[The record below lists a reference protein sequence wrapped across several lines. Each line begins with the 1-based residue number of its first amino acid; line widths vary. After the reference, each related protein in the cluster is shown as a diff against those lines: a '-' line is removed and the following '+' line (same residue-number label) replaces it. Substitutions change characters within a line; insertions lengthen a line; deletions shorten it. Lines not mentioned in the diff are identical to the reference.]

1 MLSFDTM
8 RLFFSLLAFGATI
21 VVIGSALL
29 WIAARVGTGAAG
41 MRDALLDSVAGYE
54 LWLGFGV
61 AAVATLG
68 SLYLSEIADLA
79 PCKLCWFQRIF
90 MYPLVVVLGVAAWR
104 RDASVRLTTM
114 LLAWIGAAIAVY
126 HYAIQRY
133 PSLGGGS
140 CDASAPC
147 SAAYIW
153 QWDFISIPYMAA
165 SAFGLILVLMFAL
178 RSNVARM
185 SAPDT
190 AEQLTDV

>member
-8 RLFFSLLAFGATI
+8 RLFFSLLAVGAT
-21 VVIGSALL
+21 VVVLSSILL
-29 WIAARVGTGAAG
+29 WIAARFSDGAAE
-41 MRDALLDSVAGYE
+41 MRDAILDSVAGYE
-54 LWLGFGV
+54 LWMGFGV
-61 AAVATLG
+61 ATVATLG
-68 SLYLSEIADLA
+68 SLYLSEVAHLL

-90 MYPLVVVLGVAAWR
+90 MYPLVIVLGVAAWR
-104 RDASVRLTTM
+104 RDASVRLTTV
-114 LLAWIGAAIAVY
+114 LLSAIGSAIAMY

-153 QWDFISIPYMAA
+153 QWDFVSIPYMAA

-185 SAPDT
+185 SAPET
-190 AEQLTDV
+190 AE

>member
-1 MLSFDTM
+1 MLSFETM
-8 RLFFSLLAFGATI
+8 RLFFSLMAVGATV
-21 VVIGSALL
+21 VVISAFLL
-29 WIAARVGTGAAG
+29 WIAARFSTGAAE
-41 MRDALLDSVAGYE
+41 MRDAMLDSVAGYE
-54 LWLGFGV
+54 LWLAFGV
-61 AAVATLG
+61 AAIATLG
-68 SLYLSEIADLA
+68 SLYLSEIVHLA

-126 HYAIQRY
+126 HYTIQRY

-153 QWDFISIPYMAA
+153 QWDFVSIPYMAA

-185 SAPDT
+185 LPPEST
-190 AEQLTDV
+190 E

>member
-8 RLFFSLLAFGATI
+8 RLFFSLMAFGATV
-21 VVIGSALL
+21 VVIGAFLL
-29 WIAARVGTGAAG
+29 WIAARLSSRAAD

-54 LWLGFGV
+54 LWLAFGV
-61 AAVATLG
+61 AVIATLG
-68 SLYLSEIADLA
+68 SLYLSEIAHLT

-126 HYAIQRY
+126 HYTIQRY

-153 QWDFISIPYMAA
+153 QWDFISIPFMAA

-178 RSNVARM
+178 RSNVVRM
-185 SAPDT
+185 SALET
-190 AEQLTDV
+190 AE

>member
-1 MLSFDTM
+1 M
-8 RLFFSLLAFGATI
+8 RLFFSLMAVGAT
-21 VVIGSALL
+21 VAVISAFLL
-29 WIAARVGTGAAG
+29 WIAARLSTSAAE
-41 MRDALLDSVAGYE
+41 MRDAMLDSVAGYE
-54 LWLGFGV
+54 LWLACGV
-61 AAVATLG
+61 AAIATLG
-68 SLYLSEIADLA
+68 SLYLSEIVHLI

-90 MYPLVVVLGVAAWR
+90 MYPLVVVLGVAARR

-153 QWDFISIPYMAA
+153 QWDFVSIPYMAA

-185 SAPDT
+185 LPSESA
-190 AEQLTDV
+190 E

>member
-8 RLFFSLLAFGATI
+8 RLFFSLMAFGATV
-21 VVIGSALL
+21 VVISAFLL
-29 WIAARVGTGAAG
+29 WIAARLSPRAAV
-41 MRDALLDSVAGYE
+41 MRDAMLDSVAGYE
-54 LWLGFGV
+54 LWLAFGV
-61 AAVATLG
+61 AAIATLG
-68 SLYLSEIADLA
+68 SLYLSEIAHLT

-126 HYAIQRY
+126 HYTIQRY

-153 QWDFISIPYMAA
+153 QWDFISIPFMAA

-178 RSNVARM
+178 RSNLGRM
-185 SAPDT
+185 SALEA
-190 AEQLTDV
+190 AE

>member
-8 RLFFSLLAFGATI
+8 RLFFSLLAVGAT
-21 VVIGSALL
+21 VVVLSSVLL
-29 WIAARVGTGAAG
+29 WIAARFSDGAAE
-41 MRDALLDSVAGYE
+41 MRNAILDSVAGYE
-54 LWLGFGV
+54 LWMGFGV
-61 AAVATLG
+61 ATVATFG
-68 SLYLSEIADLA
+68 SLYLSEVAHLI

-90 MYPLVVVLGVAAWR
+90 MYPLVIVLGVAARR
-104 RDASVRLTTM
+104 RDDSVRLTTV
-114 LLAWIGAAIAVY
+114 LLSLIGAAIAVY
-126 HYAIQRY
+126 HYALQRY

-153 QWDFISIPYMAA
+153 QWDFVSIPYMAA

-185 SAPDT
+185 SALEIAKGTSD
-190 AEQLTDV
+190 E

>member
-8 RLFFSLLAFGATI
+8 RLFFALMAVGATV
-21 VVIGSALL
+21 VVISAFLL
-29 WIAARVGTGAAG
+29 WIAARFNAGAAE
-41 MRDALLDSVAGYE
+41 MRDAMLDSVAGYE
-54 LWLGFGV
+54 LWLAFGV
-61 AAVATLG
+61 AAIATLG
-68 SLYLSEIADLA
+68 SLYLSEIAHLT

-90 MYPLVVVLGVAAWR
+90 MYPLVIVLGVAAWR

-153 QWDFISIPYMAA
+153 QWDFVSIPYMAA

-185 SAPDT
+185 SPIET
-190 AEQLTDV
+190 AE

>member
-8 RLFFSLLAFGATI
+8 RLFFSLMAFGATV
-21 VVIGSALL
+21 VVISAFLL
-29 WIAARVGTGAAG
+29 WIAARLSTKAAD

-54 LWLGFGV
+54 LWLAFGV
-61 AAVATLG
+61 AAIATLG
-68 SLYLSEIADLA
+68 SLYLSEIAHLT

-126 HYAIQRY
+126 HYMIQRY

-153 QWDFISIPYMAA
+153 QWDFVSIPFMAA
-165 SAFGLILVLMFAL
+165 SAFCLILVLMFAL
-178 RSNVARM
+178 RSNVVRM
-185 SAPDT
+185 SALET
-190 AEQLTDV
+190 AE

>member
-8 RLFFSLLAFGATI
+8 RLFFSLLAFGAT
-21 VVIGSALL
+21 VVIISAFLL
-29 WIAARVGTGAAG
+29 WIAARLNDSAAE
-41 MRDALLDSVAGYE
+41 MRDAILDSVAGYE
-54 LWLGFGV
+54 LWMAFGV

-68 SLYLSEIADLA
+68 SLYLSEIVHLV

-90 MYPLVVVLGVAAWR
+90 MYPLVIVLGVAAWR
-104 RDASVRLTTM
+104 RDASVRVTTV
-114 LLAWIGAAIAVY
+114 LLAGIGAAIAVY
-126 HYAIQRY
+126 HYMIQRY

-153 QWDFISIPYMAA
+153 QWDFVSIPYMAA

-178 RSNVARM
+178 RSNLATM
-185 SAPDT
+185 SPLES
-190 AEQLTDV
+190 AE

>member
-1 MLSFDTM
+1 M
-8 RLFFSLLAFGATI
+8 RLFFSLMAFGATV
-21 VVIGSALL
+21 VVISAFFL
-29 WIAARVGTGAAG
+29 WIAARLSSGAAEL
-41 MRDALLDSVAGYE
+41 RDAILDSVAGYE
-54 LWLGFGV
+54 LWLAFGV
-61 AAVATLG
+61 AAFATLG
-68 SLYLSEIADLA
+68 SLYLSEIADLT

-114 LLAWIGAAIAVY
+114 LLAWIGAAIAIY

-153 QWDFISIPYMAA
+153 QWDFVSIPYMAA

-178 RSNVARM
+178 RSNVGRM
-185 SAPDT
+185 LPPRT

>member
-8 RLFFSLLAFGATI
+8 RLFFSLLAFGATVAI
-21 VVIGSALL
+21 ISSILL
-29 WIAARVGTGAAG
+29 WLAARVNAGAAE
-41 MRDALLDSVAGYE
+41 MRDAILESVAGYE
-54 LWLGFGV
+54 LWLAFGV

-68 SLYLSEIADLA
+68 SLYLSEIAHLI

-90 MYPLVVVLGVAAWR
+90 MYPLVIVLGVAAWR
-104 RDASVRLTTM
+104 RDASVRLTAM
-114 LLAWIGAAIAVY
+114 LLAWIGTAIAVY
-126 HYAIQRY
+126 HYAIQRS
-133 PSLGGGS
+133 PTLGGGS

-153 QWDFISIPYMAA
+153 QWDFVSIPFMAA

-185 SAPDT
+185 SPLET
-190 AEQLTDV
+190 AE

>member
-8 RLFFSLLAFGATI
+8 RLFFSLLAFAGT
-21 VVIGSALL
+21 VVIIGSILL
-29 WIAARVGTGAAG
+29 LIAARLNSSAAE
-41 MRDALLDSVAGYE
+41 MRDAILDSVAGYE
-54 LWLGFGV
+54 LWMAFGV
-61 AAVATLG
+61 AAVATVG
-68 SLYLSEIADLA
+68 SLYLSEVVHLT

-90 MYPLVVVLGVAAWR
+90 MYPLVIVLGVAAWR

-114 LLAWIGAAIAVY
+114 LLAWIGVAIAVY
-126 HYAIQRY
+126 HYTIQRY

-185 SAPDT
+185 SPLEP
-190 AEQLTDV
+190 AE

>member
-8 RLFFSLLAFGATI
+8 RLFFSLLAVAAT
-21 VVIGSALL
+21 VVVLSSILL
-29 WIAARVGTGAAG
+29 WIAARFSEGAAE
-41 MRDALLDSVAGYE
+41 MRDAILDSVAGYE
-54 LWLGFGV
+54 LWMGFGV
-61 AAVATLG
+61 ATVATLG
-68 SLYLSEIADLA
+68 SLYLSEVAHLV

-90 MYPLVVVLGVAAWR
+90 MYPLVIVLGVAAWR
-104 RDASVRLTTM
+104 RDASVRLTTV
-114 LLAWIGAAIAVY
+114 LLSVIGAAIAVY

-153 QWDFISIPYMAA
+153 QWNFVSIPYMAA

-178 RSNVARM
+178 RSNVAKM
-185 SAPDT
+185 SALEI
-190 AEQLTDV
+190 AE

>member
-8 RLFFSLLAFGATI
+8 RLFFSLLAVAAT
-21 VVIGSALL
+21 VVVLSSILL
-29 WIAARVGTGAAG
+29 WIAARFSEGAAE
-41 MRDALLDSVAGYE
+41 MRDAILDSVAGYE
-54 LWLGFGV
+54 LWMGFGV
-61 AAVATLG
+61 ATVATLG
-68 SLYLSEIADLA
+68 SLYLSEVAHLV

-90 MYPLVVVLGVAAWR
+90 MYPLVIVLGVAAWR
-104 RDASVRLTTM
+104 RDASVRRTTV
-114 LLAWIGAAIAVY
+114 LGSVIGAAIAVY

-153 QWDFISIPYMAA
+153 QWNFVSIPYMAA

-178 RSNVARM
+178 RSNVAKM
-185 SAPDT
+185 SALEI
-190 AEQLTDV
+190 AE